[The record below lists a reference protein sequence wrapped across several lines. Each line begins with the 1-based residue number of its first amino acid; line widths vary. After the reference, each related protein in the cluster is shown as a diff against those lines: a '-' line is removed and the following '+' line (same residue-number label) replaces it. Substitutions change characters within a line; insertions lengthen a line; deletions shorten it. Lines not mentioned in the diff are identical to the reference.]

1 MRLRRVYGVVF
12 RKELRELSR
21 DRRSLF
27 WLFAPPIILPG
38 LAICAA
44 LFIGTQALRIVRNG
58 FPVTVQNGDHA
69 PGLVQE
75 FEQDD
80 STYLV
85 GLPPDPNADP
95 FDNALVVVV
104 VPDDF
109 QQKLDSG
116 QTATLQVLTHDN
128 SLITYLAQG
137 AVRSVIGRYKE
148 KLLDRRLATFGL
160 TRTWLDPI
168 AVNEGRRSPSNA
180 VAVASGDGK
189 NGGPSLLATIFLP
202 LAVTSWLI
210 GGGMGLIMDTTVGEK
225 ERQTIEN
232 VLVTPASRVGIVL
245 GKLTVVFIASVAV
258 MGLWLAEGVILNGLS
273 AAGPKLLASDSLTST
288 QTLDIL
294 LNSGGNVLGLVATLI
309 VLVVPFI
316 VMLNGLVMAWCARA
330 ANYREANL
338 FMVLMQLGLPAS
350 ILLTIF
356 SLPATVGTPVY
367 AIPFFGTI
375 VAIRDLFSGTLPTLG
390 LIVNVVSGLL
400 YAALGVGLAAW
411 VFNKEWSLTR
421 GLQ

>member
-1 MRLRRVYGVVF
+1 MRLRTVYGVVL
-12 RKELRELSR
+12 RKELRDLCR

-27 WLFAPPIILPG
+27 WLFAPPIILPA

-44 LFIGTQALRIVRNG
+44 LFIGTQALRIVRDG
-58 FPVTVQNGDHA
+58 FPVAVQNADHA

-85 GLPPDPNADP
+85 DLPPDPNTDP
-95 FDNALVVVV
+95 FDKALVVVV
-104 VPDDF
+104 VPEDF
-109 QQKLDSG
+109 KQKLDSG
-116 QTATLQVLTHDN
+116 QTATLQVFTRDN
-128 SLITYLAQG
+128 SVITYLAQS
-137 AVRSVIGRYKE
+137 AVRRVIGRYKE
-148 KLLDRRLATFGL
+148 KLVDQRLASYGL

-168 AVNEGRRSPSNA
+168 EISESRRAPSDA
-180 VAVASGDGK
+180 VAVAGGTDK

-232 VLVTPASRVGIVL
+232 VLVTPASRIGIVL

-258 MGLWLAEGVILNGLS
+258 MGLWLTEGVILNGLS
-273 AAGPKLLASDSLTST
+273 AAGPELLDSGSLTST

-294 LNSGGNVLGLVATLI
+294 LHGGGSVLGLVAALI

-356 SLPATVGTPVY
+356 SLPATVGVPVY

-390 LIVNVVSGLL
+390 LIVNVVSGAI